1 MREPARVQ
9 GRALLAVDEGAIA
22 RVWRWVRA
30 ASMLVLAAFVVA
42 GAPAPV
48 ARADGDPGS
57 DVLVFQDL
65 FTGSAG
71 LSARQQVEFGGL
83 LNAAARRFS
92 GAGGDHRQPH

>member
-1 MREPARVQ
+1 VREPARVQ